1 MKKYLVL
8 MMLCA
13 LAFGVLTAYA
23 EDTDLARVETI
34 SVREDEMDYTVFG
47 NGSKT
52 FVIIPGLSIHSV
64 MSSAEAIAAA
74 YQDFTADYTVY
85 VFERPKKLREGMTN
99 KDIAEET
106 TAAMKTLGIES
117 ADIFGASQGGMIAME
132 IAINHPDT
140 INKLIL
146 GSTLAKQNDTF
157 QQVIEQWILLAEK
170 KDEPALLE
178 NFADNVYSEATLAAY
193 RDVLVSSNRGIT
205 DEEYERF
212 IIQAKACAG
221 FDCYDEL
228 SAIKCPVLVLGAE
241 GDHVTTA
248 EGSKQIA
255 DALQCECY
263 LYGEEY
269 GHGVYDEAQDYRE
282 RCLKFLANE

>member
-34 SVREDEMDYTVFG
+34 SVGEDEMDYTVFG

-85 VFERPKKLREGMTN
+85 VFDRPKKLSEGVTN

-106 TAAMKTLGIES
+106 AAAMKTLGIES

>member
-34 SVREDEMDYTVFG
+34 SVGEDEMDYTVFG

-132 IAINHPDT
+132 IAINHPDM

-212 IIQAKACAG
+212 IIQAKACTG

-228 SAIKCPVLVLGAE
+228 PAIKCPVLVLGAE
-241 GDHVTTA
+241 GDYVTTA

-255 DALQCECY
+255 DALQCEYY